1 MNKQDFIQ
9 RWGKLSEKVE
19 TLTIRERSI
28 LLGTI
33 IVALVFI
40 WGQVIFSPLQDR
52 YKIASRNLVSLTQQQ
67 TTFAEQQLVLEQRL
81 KDDPNRELRAQRSE
95 LDVQLAKMKFE
106 IERQLSGLIA
116 PEKMADV
123 LRSMLQQQKN
133 LKLISLKNMPVAPFN
148 PPNEAGEV
156 NGKEQGAK
164 EHEAGL
170 YRHSMELVMDGKYFD
185 VLEYLTRLESL
196 KGFSWE
202 TMNYE
207 VLDYPKARVTIKIS
221 TLSLEEGWIGV

>member
-1 MNKQDFIQ
+1 MNKQELIQ
-9 RWGKLSEKVE
+9 RWKKLSEQVE
-19 TLTIRERSI
+19 ALTLRDRGI

-33 IVALVFI
+33 IVGVVFI
-40 WGQVIFSPLQDR
+40 WGQFIFAPLQDR
-52 YKIASRNLVSLTQQQ
+52 HKAASKNLASLTQQQ
-67 TTFAEQQLVLEQRL
+67 ATFEEQQLLLEQRL
-81 KDDPNRELRAQRSE
+81 KDDPNRVLRAQRSE
-95 LDVQLAKMKFE
+95 LDVQLAKMKSE

-123 LRSMLQQQKN
+123 LRSMLQQQEN

-148 PPNEAGEV
+148 PPNETGDD
-156 NGKEQGAK
+156 NRGEQGAK
-164 EHEAGL
+164 EQEAGL

-185 VLEYLTRLESL
+185 VLEYIKRIESL

-221 TLSLEEGWIGV
+221 TLSLEEDWIGV